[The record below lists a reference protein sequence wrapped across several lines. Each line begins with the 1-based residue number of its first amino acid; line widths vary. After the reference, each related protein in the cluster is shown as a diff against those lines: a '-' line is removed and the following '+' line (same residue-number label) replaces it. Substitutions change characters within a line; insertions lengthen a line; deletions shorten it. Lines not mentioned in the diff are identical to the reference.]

1 MTAELIFSSSIF
13 FVAVKTESAGETIA
27 TLIEYGTI
35 SYHNFQIGSIVEIK
49 ASKKICVQIEYCAC
63 KFQARGITYFE
74 FSEIMVDKAGLN
86 IRSRSVSIKVLEPG
100 QTEVN
105 YCS

>member
-1 MTAELIFSSSIF
+1 VCE
-13 FVAVKTESAGETIA
+13 
-27 TLIEYGTI
+27 
-35 SYHNFQIGSIVEIK
+35 
-49 ASKKICVQIEYCAC
+49 
-63 KFQARGITYFE
+63 ARGITYFE